1 MTNFNPD
8 DWSRTV
14 VEVRRN
20 AATTVLM
27 FRQSIN
33 QSNDIIRAGNDKIG
47 YFNS

>member
-20 AATTVLM
+20 AASTVLM

-33 QSNDIIRAGNDKIG
+33 QINQTILLELVTIK
-47 YFNS
+47 